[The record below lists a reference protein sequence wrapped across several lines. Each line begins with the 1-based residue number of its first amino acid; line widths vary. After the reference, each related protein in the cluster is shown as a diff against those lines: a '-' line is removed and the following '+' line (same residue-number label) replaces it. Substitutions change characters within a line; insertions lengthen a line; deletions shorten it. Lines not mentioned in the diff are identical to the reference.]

1 MHEVIQSKVACFV
14 WRSDGIY
21 MIIYVMHDKHFLSFS
36 RRCGARKY
44 VSVLYDARLRASDT
58 RRAEGA
64 ISYKLRCLLI

>member
-1 MHEVIQSKVACFV
+1 
-14 WRSDGIY
+14 
-21 MIIYVMHDKHFLSFS
+21 MIIYVMHDKHFLAFS

-64 ISYKLRCLLI
+64 IS